1 MIWFLTHWP
10 LFALWLG
17 ESKFIPRSLLS
28 LALWPSPP
36 QRYVPQRGLFSKK
49 STELVFCHPWIMIV
63 RMGAK
68 IKAAEKKNHQSVI
81 ILIICFSLFHGKRL
95 KDAIFAVEPF
105 LAHFSSTLSMTQQI
119 WWKSSCLH
127 VVHFVQCYTAFS
139 KCKTI
144 FMNMLLPKGLYLNLL
159 RSLYYS
165 YEQR

>member
-68 IKAAEKKNHQSVI
+68 IKAAGKKNHQSEI
-81 ILIICFSLFHGKRL
+81 ILIIWLSLFFTKKRL
-95 KDAIFAVEPF
+95 KDAIFAVSF
-105 LAHFSSTLSMTQQI
+105 ALSL
-119 WWKSSCLH
+119 WHYKFDENHH
-127 VVHFVQCYTAFS
+127 VCMHFVQCYYAFS
-139 KCKTI
+139 KCESI
-144 FMNMLLPKGLYLNLL
+144 FMNMLLPKGL
-159 RSLYYS
+159 
-165 YEQR
+165 